1 MSLSPENRRKL
12 HEVSISTL
20 TTCLF
25 VRGFRNVWIRG
36 VIPISGTAPRMVGE
50 AFTMRFIPS
59 REDLDT
65 MAAYASN
72 EHVQRRAIEECPKGH
87 VLVIDSRGRAD
98 AASAG
103 DIMLARLQAR
113 GAAGAVT
120 DGGFRD
126 SGAIAQLTFPAYH
139 VRPAP
144 PSSPIVHR
152 AADLGLP
159 IGCGEVPV
167 YPGDIVVGDS
177 EGVVVIPLHIAN
189 EATEAAIE
197 MTRYEEFA
205 EEKIRKGRSIF
216 GTFPSSAES
225 REEYELWL
233 RGGSSQGQYPY

>member
-1 MSLSPENRRKL
+1 VSLTPENREKL
-12 HEVSISTL
+12 RQVSISTL

-25 VRGFRNVWIRG
+25 TRGFRNVWIRG
-36 VIPISGTAPRMVGE
+36 AVPLGGAAPRMVGE
-50 AFTMRFIPS
+50 AFTLRFIPS

-72 EHVQRRAIEECPKGH
+72 EHVQRRAIEECPKGA

-103 DIMLARLQAR
+103 DIMLARLQVR

-126 SGAIAQLTFPAYH
+126 CHAIAQLNFPAYH

-144 PSSPIVHR
+144 PSSPIVHH
-152 AADLGLP
+152 AADLNLP
-159 IGCGEVPV
+159 IGCGEVAV

-177 EGVVVIPLHIAN
+177 EGVVVVPLHIAN
-189 EATEAAIE
+189 EAAEAAFE
-197 MTRYEEFA
+197 MTRYETFA
-205 EEKIRKGRSIF
+205 EEKIREGRPLF
-216 GTFPSSAES
+216 GTFPASAES
-225 REEYELWL
+225 RADYEKWL
-233 RGGSSQGQYPY
+233 RGRPA